1 MIAAS
6 ASERARRAADA
17 LSHGGA
23 ASAPVASHR
32 LATETTQRKTRR
44 RMGYWTIF
52 TFSRAAA
59 CVT

>member
-1 MIAAS
+1 MRPPTAA
-6 ASERARRAADA
+6 ALQRAGGEPQARHRDNAEEERA
-17 LSHGGA
+17 
-23 ASAPVASHR
+23 
-32 LATETTQRKTRR
+32 R